1 MEINYVDN
9 LSILK
14 SNRPVAEV
22 IIANDKVQL
31 SIEGINN
38 IFSINQFKGKNKGL
52 DNNFKKLFG
61 FSCPEVSKFNFNEDF
76 IALWV
81 RSNSYFVI
89 GKNIQSDELTYN
101 FQSKASITNQTGGWM
116 ILNIEGKACLSL
128 FEKLLTVNLED
139 FDQGK
144 VIRTIIVNIN
154 CFVLCRSKFNKYC
167 ILCPIS
173 FYQSMRVRLE
183 KLIKSA

>member
-61 FSCPEVSKFNFNEDF
+61 FSCPEVSKFNFNQDF

-89 GKNIQSDELTYN
+89 SKNIQFDEILSN
-101 FQSKASITNQTGGWM
+101 FQDKASLTDQSGGW
-116 ILNIEGKACLSL
+116 IQFTLDGSACLSL
-128 FEKLLTVNLED
+128 FEKLLTINLED

-144 VIRTIIVNIN
+144 VIRTNIININ
-154 CFVLCRSKFNKYC
+154 CFILCKSKFDKYD

-173 FYQSMRVRLE
+173 FYQSMRSRLE
-183 KLIKSA
+183 NLIKLT

>member
-1 MEINYVDN
+1 
-9 LSILK
+9 
-14 SNRPVAEV
+14 
-22 IIANDKVQL
+22 
-31 SIEGINN
+31 
-38 IFSINQFKGKNKGL
+38 
-52 DNNFKKLFG
+52 
-61 FSCPEVSKFNFNEDF
+61 
-76 IALWV
+76 
-81 RSNSYFVI
+81 
-89 GKNIQSDELTYN
+89 IQSDELTYN

-116 ILNIEGKACLSL
+116 ILNIEGKTCLSL

-139 FDQGK
+139 FHQGK

>member
-1 MEINYVDN
+1 MDN

-22 IIANDKVQL
+22 IIANDKLQL

-52 DNNFKKLFG
+52 DNDFKKLFG
-61 FSCPEVSKFNFNEDF
+61 FSCPDVSKFNSNNDYISFW
-76 IALWV
+76 A

-89 GKNIQSDELTYN
+89 GENIQSDELTYN
-101 FQSKASITNQTGGWM
+101 VQSKASITNQTGGWM
-116 ILNIEGKACLSL
+116 IFNIEGSACPSL

-144 VIRTIIVNIN
+144 VIRTTIVNIN
-154 CFVLCRSKFNKYC
+154 CFVLCRSKFNKYY

-173 FYQSMRVRLE
+173 FYQSMRFRLE
-183 KLIKSA
+183 KLIKLA